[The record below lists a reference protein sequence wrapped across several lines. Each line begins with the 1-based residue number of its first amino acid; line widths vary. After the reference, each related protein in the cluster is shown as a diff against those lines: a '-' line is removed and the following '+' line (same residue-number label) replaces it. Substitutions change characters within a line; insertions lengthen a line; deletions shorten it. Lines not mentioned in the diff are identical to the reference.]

1 MSKDSFNI
9 KKINKDDMIV
19 EKKEDI
25 HSGNKDGLCYDLD
38 NKSGICS
45 YVIMEGIDI
54 GWIWKDI
61 NITSKF
67 IMRIINK
74 TPRSK
79 NDIEEDTNDID
90 KLKELESI
98 QEDIQN
104 YVLKSAFV
112 FLFLIVTY
120 VTLTTKM
127 DPGKNT
133 DVIRYFGITNI
144 CYFIK
149 DLVTHGSFNI
159 QADSK
164 YNFGYITIMFII
176 AFCIFL
182 PEIVKRKLNP
192 PKDDDPS
199 VNGFFGL
206 TGNNQIPF
214 GMILIIMFISILSLG
229 WFILGNVLFTKRSV
243 LLITITFSSAIIIG
257 IILKSSKHYLDIKKK
272 KGTLEENEINRNVW
286 VSIILIASII
296 IINLCIITYL
306 AIKNIKFIENT
317 NESVQHI
324 DANYKDLTDYFKE
337 KIFTNLHEEQSL
349 LNDKIKFLQKDFKN
363 LMEDDTLKDNFQLKE
378 TYKRY
383 FQKMLHAMKSKD
395 EWFKNT
401 CKLYRLDPNK
411 VNTFLDVAHIFT
423 NMAEVAEGDPIP
435 VEKEIFVKLF
445 EDDLDVMNVFI
456 EQFGSYIPDEDS
468 KFLAENWITPAVIRD
483 LLLGAILRI
492 GEIFNIVI
500 VNPIDIVINIGKS
513 ILHFIVHSF
522 DKDHKIEEL
531 RQMNLLNYW
540 YTSILKA
547 GTKCNIDYAHKRIAA
562 MYELF
567 IQLNMPSSN

>member
-229 WFILGNVLFTKRSV
+229 WFIL
-243 LLITITFSSAIIIG
+243 
-257 IILKSSKHYLDIKKK
+257 
-272 KGTLEENEINRNVW
+272 
-286 VSIILIASII
+286 
-296 IINLCIITYL
+296 
-306 AIKNIKFIENT
+306 
-317 NESVQHI
+317 
-324 DANYKDLTDYFKE
+324 
-337 KIFTNLHEEQSL
+337 
-349 LNDKIKFLQKDFKN
+349 
-363 LMEDDTLKDNFQLKE
+363 
-378 TYKRY
+378 
-383 FQKMLHAMKSKD
+383 
-395 EWFKNT
+395 
-401 CKLYRLDPNK
+401 
-411 VNTFLDVAHIFT
+411 
-423 NMAEVAEGDPIP
+423 
-435 VEKEIFVKLF
+435 
-445 EDDLDVMNVFI
+445 
-456 EQFGSYIPDEDS
+456 
-468 KFLAENWITPAVIRD
+468 
-483 LLLGAILRI
+483 
-492 GEIFNIVI
+492 
-500 VNPIDIVINIGKS
+500 
-513 ILHFIVHSF
+513 
-522 DKDHKIEEL
+522 
-531 RQMNLLNYW
+531 
-540 YTSILKA
+540 
-547 GTKCNIDYAHKRIAA
+547 
-562 MYELF
+562 
-567 IQLNMPSSN
+567 